1 MDIEMTRVGPA
12 TVLVPKGELDMAAAE
27 QVKRKLAELIDGGQT
42 RLIMD
47 LANVPFMDSSG
58 LGALVAAMKHARA
71 AGGDIKLCAL
81 TPDVR
86 SIFDMTRLIKV
97 MDVHPTRQDA
107 ASAWG

>member
-42 RLIMD
+42 RLI
-47 LANVPFMDSSG
+47 
-58 LGALVAAMKHARA
+58 
-71 AGGDIKLCAL
+71 
-81 TPDVR
+81 
-86 SIFDMTRLIKV
+86 KV